1 LALERLERRAGVD
14 LVPGMGD
21 PEEIML
27 WEHVHPRKIGD
38 EDWQRFEGYVAE
50 IFQALGMDLATPGTR
65 ETPRRFLRAM
75 VDSTMG
81 YEGDHKLLTA
91 FPTECCGGPDCR
103 ISQIIEGPISF
114 FALCEHHALP
124 FHGVAH
130 VGYIAHERIIGISKL
145 TRLVRLFARRFTVQ
159 ERVGQEVAD
168 HLVELMRPHGVAVHL
183 EGTHLCT
190 QMRGVREER
199 SSTWTSFWRGAYEED
214 PSLRDE
220 FFRAVRRG

>member
-1 LALERLERRAGVD
+1 MD

-81 YEGDHKLLTA
+81 RAGSGR
-91 FPTECCGGPDCR
+91 PPGGAHAAARGGGTPRGHPPVYPNARGSGGAVQHVDLVLAGGLR
-103 ISQIIEGPISF
+103 RGPESSRRV
-114 FALCEHHALP
+114 LPGCE
-124 FHGVAH
+124 
-130 VGYIAHERIIGISKL
+130 
-145 TRLVRLFARRFTVQ
+145 ARMS
-159 ERVGQEVAD
+159 GA
-168 HLVELMRPHGVAVHL
+168 PHGSRPGAIKSLITSTTASVA
-183 EGTHLCT
+183 
-190 QMRGVREER
+190 
-199 SSTWTSFWRGAYEED
+199 W
-214 PSLRDE
+214 
-220 FFRAVRRG
+220 